1 MSQFTCINCDA
12 RFANAQIQ
20 RDHYKTDWH
29 RYNLKR
35 RVAQL
40 PPVTAEEFQQRVLSA
55 RSATET
61 AIEEQQMSIYC
72 TACRK
77 QFGTQKAHDNH
88 LNSKKHKEALIRFEQ
103 QLKQQ
108 SESQSETE
116 TAVCIRSIV
125 EPRPH
130 PALAAAASGKGRLA
144 FAERAMQIDADEAIG
159 DDDDFED
166 IEEEEIDSDEWDKI
180 AENPLTERDCLFCTQ
195 QSDDLV
201 ENLKHMSLTHSFFI
215 PDTDYCTDIEGLL
228 YYLGEKVANYFICL
242 WCNDRGKTFYSLDA
256 VRKHMV
262 DKGHCQML
270 HEGVALAE
278 YAEYYDYSASYPDN
292 KEGMDID
299 EEIVPDLLD
308 GDEYQLVLPS
318 GAVIGHRSLL
328 RYYKQRLH
336 PERAVALK
344 KSDRKLHRVLS
355 EYRALGWTQTQQQ
368 AAARKARDIHL
379 MKRVQSKWQMQLG
392 TKANKLQKHYR
403 AQVLI

>member
-12 RFANAQIQ
+12 RFANPEIQ
-20 RDHYKTDWH
+20 REHYKTDWH

-40 PPVTAEEFQQRVLSA
+40 PPVTAEEFQQRVLNA

-61 AIEEQQMSIYC
+61 AIEEQQMSVYC

-77 QFGTQKAHDNH
+77 QFGNQKAHDNH
-88 LNSKKHKEALIRFEQ
+88 LNSKKHKEALARFEQ
-103 QLKQQ
+103 QQQ
-108 SESQSETE
+108 TADTTEPQS
-116 TAVCIRSIV
+116 APSVCVKSII

-144 FAERAMQIDADEAIG
+144 FAERAMQVDADEEV
-159 DDDDFED
+159 DDEEFED
-166 IEEEEIDSDEWDKI
+166 IDEEEVDSDEWDKI
-180 AENPLTERDCLFCTQ
+180 AENPLTERDCLFCTH
-195 QSDDLV
+195 QSEDLV
-201 ENLKHMSLTHSFFI
+201 ENLKHMSVAHSFFI
-215 PDTDYCTDIEGLL
+215 PDTEYCTDIEGLI

-256 VRKHMV
+256 VRKHML

-278 YAEYYDYSASYPDN
+278 YAEYYDYSSSYPDN
-292 KEGMDID
+292 KDGMDID
-299 EEIVPDLLD
+299 EEVVPDLLD

-336 PERAVALK
+336 PDRALVLK

-379 MKRVQSKWQMQLG
+379 MKRVQSKWQMKLG